1 MGQFISSLSS
11 PAPDQVWGKLDDP
24 VAAGRRRRIAR
35 RARRLWLAAGGA
47 TMIQNVKSFSS
58 YLKMHD
64 IKWILDNVDAFA
76 RGLRRRGMPEPDGK
90 ALIDGLLSLDER
102 RRVAIAKLEQA
113 QARRNAASKEIGQAK
128 AKKDEARAQAL
139 MAEVA
144 ALKDGIP
151 SWRSGPRSSRRSS
164 TASSRSFPTC
174 RPTMSRMASMRP
186 PMSSATASAPS
197 ATTRSRPSSTSIW
210 ARRSARWILPR
221 LPSCR
226 ARASWC

>member
-1 MGQFISSLSS
+1 
-11 PAPDQVWGKLDDP
+11 
-24 VAAGRRRRIAR
+24 
-35 RARRLWLAAGGA
+35 
-47 TMIQNVKSFSS
+47 
-58 YLKMHD
+58 MHD

-144 ALKDGIP
+144 
-151 SWRSGPRSSRRSS
+151 RSRTDPELEKRAKELEAELDR
-164 TASSRSFPTC
+164 ASRSFPTC